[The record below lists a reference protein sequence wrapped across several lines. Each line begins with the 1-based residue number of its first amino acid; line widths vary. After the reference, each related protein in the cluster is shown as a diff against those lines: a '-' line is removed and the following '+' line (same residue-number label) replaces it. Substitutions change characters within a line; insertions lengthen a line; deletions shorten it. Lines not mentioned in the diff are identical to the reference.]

1 MDSRHR
7 KCKENLE
14 LFYISVSIQCCQLL
28 YPQLRQTPYRQIY
41 GDDPIR
47 ILWKILSL
55 NDATFAEYNVCYH
68 SCNASYSE
76 WLSNDMKNWHILMNA
91 LHAYWLS
98 LDFHLEY
105 YFFQC
110 SRISIMCVREA
121 MDTFYSYFQDTISY
135 CWNPTNSIF
144 IRFILSSWKWYPW
157 VIHKWHIFCYSK
169 CKQHYNWYILFQFI
183 RSNSL
188 VHLYFFLYKF
198 HSMLLAII

>member
-28 YPQLRQTPYRQIY
+28 YPQLRTNSLSANIW
-41 GDDPIR
+41 GWPIR

-76 WLSNDMKNWHILMNA
+76 WLSNDMKKL
-91 LHAYWLS
+91 AYSHETHYTLIG
-98 LDFHLEY
+98 FHWISTWNIT
-105 YFFQC
+105 FFQC

-144 IRFILSSWKWYPW
+144 IRLFYQAWNDTRG
-157 VIHKWHIFCYSK
+157 YS
-169 CKQHYNWYILFQFI
+169 
-183 RSNSL
+183 
-188 VHLYFFLYKF
+188 
-198 HSMLLAII
+198 